1 MRASNGKW
9 YVRFVVDGVEYSQPT
24 GLEATERN
32 KRKVEQM
39 EAAARQLVLEGKGN
53 LLRLVAIPFSEAATQ
68 FLNWAEGE
76 YSGDSRN
83 SYLRIRSSFSYAQV
97 FFGRAIVNAITT
109 GHIDDFKSARRK
121 MAIKEISL
129 RHDLH
134 ALSLFWQY
142 AVRKNWARE
151 NIIRNVDI
159 PSGKDSVRMNVLSP
173 GQEALYFETCLWMN
187 RAAQFIASPDRTGYR
202 DLYDFMR
209 LMIQQGTRPE
219 ELLEL
224 RKNDVDLVSVKVF
237 IQSGKT
243 EAARRLLR
251 LTTESAEILK
261 RRMSEPGPFV
271 FPSPKNPAAHR
282 GPTWRTHENVL
293 EAMAGRADACVFVPY
308 DLRHTA
314 ATRWATDG
322 MAVPVLMAT
331 LGHANLRSVM
341 KYIHITADNIEHE
354 MDRIEKMRLSRT
366 NDASPPPSSSGP
378 CGTERLSQTE
388 EPGCTSSA
396 VDPYCDS
403 AGNAGDRRHRAP
415 NANARGTR

>member
-1 MRASNGKW
+1 
-9 YVRFVVDGVEYSQPT
+9 
-24 GLEATERN
+24 
-32 KRKVEQM
+32 
-39 EAAARQLVLEGKGN
+39 
-53 LLRLVAIPFSEAATQ
+53 
-68 FLNWAEGE
+68 
-76 YSGDSRN
+76 
-83 SYLRIRSSFSYAQV
+83 
-97 FFGRAIVNAITT
+97 
-109 GHIDDFKSARRK
+109 

-142 AVRKNWARE
+142 AVRRNWARE

-173 GQEALYFETCLWMN
+173 GQEALYFETCLWMD

-251 LTTESAEILK
+251 LTTESSEILK

-282 GPTWRTHENVL
+282 GPTWRTYENVL
-293 EAMAGRADACVFVPY
+293 EAMAGRADACVFVSY

-388 EPGCTSSA
+388 EPDCTSSA

-415 NANARGTR
+415 NAKCARDEMRDSRSISEAGRTSGMSFADVRSSAMDRASRILIVSNWPSTNFPGARSVLACPCPRSHHLAAHSLPEFCREGVGKQANRR